1 MKRVYFDY
9 ANTGPVDPRVLK
21 EMMPYFQEVFG
32 NPSSLHDFGQ
42 TAAEAVDKAR
52 EKVAGL
58 IGSSKE
64 EIIFTASSTEANNF
78 ALKGIALAN
87 RRRGEHIIIS
97 QIEHFSV
104 LHPAKT
110 LEKWGFEVTYLPV
123 DKYGLVDPSRV
134 EEAITRETILISIM
148 HANNE
153 IGTIEPIE
161 EISKVAR
168 KRGVYL
174 HSDASAT
181 VGIIPVSVQ
190 KLGVDAL
197 TFSAQS
203 LYGPKGAGVLFLK
216 KGVRIMPLMEGG
228 IQEEGR
234 RPGTENV
241 PAIGGL
247 GKASE
252 LAKAELEERS
262 KILTPLRDKLMRE
275 LPQRIKDLRINGH
288 PERRLP
294 NNVDVCVEF
303 IEGESI
309 LMLLNSKGIAVS
321 SGSACT
327 SRALKASH
335 VLTAIGVPAAV
346 AQGSLLFSLG
356 VGNNEEEVDYLLET
370 LPPIVERLRQMSP
383 LYKE

>member
-87 RRRGEHIIIS
+87 RRRGEHIVIS

-168 KRGVYL
+168 KKGVYL

-181 VGIIPVSVQ
+181 VGIIPVNVQ

-241 PAIGGL
+241 PAIVGF

-262 KILTPLRDKLMRE
+262 KILTPLRHKLMRK
-275 LPQRIKDLRINGH
+275 LPQRIKNLRINGH

>member
-52 EKVAGL
+52 EKAAGL

-110 LEKWGFEVTYLPV
+110 LEKWGFEVTYLSV

-168 KRGVYL
+168 KKGVYL

-181 VGIIPVSVQ
+181 VGIIPVNVQ

-241 PAIGGL
+241 PAIVGL

-303 IEGESI
+303 IEGESM
-309 LMLLNSKGIAVS
+309 LMLLNSKGVAAS

-335 VLTAIGVPAAV
+335 VLSAIGVPAAV

>member
-9 ANTGPVDPRVLK
+9 ANTGPVDPRVLE
-21 EMMPYFQEVFG
+21 EMMPCFQEVFG

-42 TAAEAVDKAR
+42 MAAEAVDKAR
-52 EKVAGL
+52 EKVAES

-78 ALKGIALAN
+78 ALKGLALAN
-87 RRRGEHIIIS
+87 RRRGEHVITS

-110 LEKWGFEVTYLPV
+110 LEKWGFKVTYLPV
-123 DKYGLVDPSRV
+123 DKYGLIDPSQV
-134 EEAITRETILISIM
+134 EKAVTAETTLISIM

-168 KRGVYL
+168 KKEVYL

-181 VGIIPVSVQ
+181 AGIIPVDVE

-216 KGVRIMPLMEGG
+216 KGVRIIPLMEGG

-241 PAIGGL
+241 PAIVGL

-252 LAKAELEERS
+252 LAKAELEERR

-275 LPQRIKDLRINGH
+275 LPQRIENLRINGH

-303 IEGESI
+303 VEGESM
-309 LMLLNSKGIAVS
+309 LMLLNSKGVAVS

>member
-1 MKRVYFDY
+1 MYFDY

-52 EKVAGL
+52 EKAAGL

-64 EIIFTASSTEANNF
+64 EIIFTSSSTEANNF

-87 RRRGEHIIIS
+87 RRRGEHIVIS

-110 LEKWGFEVTYLPV
+110 LEKWGFEVTYLSV

-168 KRGVYL
+168 KKGVYL

-181 VGIIPVSVQ
+181 VGIIPVNVQ

-241 PAIGGL
+241 PAIVGL

>member
-1 MKRVYFDY
+1 MYFDY

-123 DKYGLVDPSRV
+123 DKYGLVDSSRV

-181 VGIIPVSVQ
+181 VGIIPVNVQ

>member
-1 MKRVYFDY
+1 MKKVYFDY
-9 ANTGPVDPRVLK
+9 ANTGPVDPRVLE
-21 EMMPYFQEVFG
+21 EMMPCFQEVFG

-52 EKVAGL
+52 EKVAEL

-64 EIIFTASSTEANNF
+64 EIIFTASSTESNNF
-78 ALKGIALAN
+78 ALKGLALAN
-87 RRRGEHIIIS
+87 RRRGEHVITS
-97 QIEHFSV
+97 QVEHFSV

-110 LEKWGFEVTYLPV
+110 LEKWGFKVTYLPV
-123 DKYGLVDPSRV
+123 DKYGLIDPSRV
-134 EEAITRETILISIM
+134 EKAVTAETILISIM

-168 KRGVYL
+168 KKEVYL

-181 VGIIPVSVQ
+181 AGIIPVDVA

-234 RPGTENV
+234 RPGIENV
-241 PAIGGL
+241 PAIVGL

-252 LAKAELEERS
+252 LAKAELEERR

-275 LPQRIKDLRINGH
+275 LPLRIENLRINGH

-303 IEGESI
+303 VEGESM
-309 LMLLNSKGIAVS
+309 LMLLNSKGVAVS

-356 VGNNEEEVDYLLET
+356 MANNEEEVDYLLET
-370 LPPIVERLRQMSP
+370 LTPIVERLRQMSP

>member
-1 MKRVYFDY
+1 
-9 ANTGPVDPRVLK
+9 
-21 EMMPYFQEVFG
+21 
-32 NPSSLHDFGQ
+32 
-42 TAAEAVDKAR
+42 
-52 EKVAGL
+52 
-58 IGSSKE
+58 
-64 EIIFTASSTEANNF
+64 
-78 ALKGIALAN
+78 
-87 RRRGEHIIIS
+87 
-97 QIEHFSV
+97 
-104 LHPAKT
+104 
-110 LEKWGFEVTYLPV
+110 
-123 DKYGLVDPSRV
+123 
-134 EEAITRETILISIM
+134 M

-168 KRGVYL
+168 KKEVYL

-181 VGIIPVSVQ
+181 VGIIPVDVE

-241 PAIGGL
+241 PAIVGL

-294 NNVDVCVEF
+294 NSVDVCVEF

-356 VGNNEEEVDYLLET
+356 VGNSEEEVDYLLET

>member
-78 ALKGIALAN
+78 ALKGIALVN

-168 KRGVYL
+168 KKGVYL

-181 VGIIPVSVQ
+181 VGIIPVNVQ

-203 LYGPKGAGVLFLK
+203 LNGPKGAGVLFLK

-241 PAIGGL
+241 PAIVGL

-288 PERRLP
+288 PERRVP

-303 IEGESI
+303 VEGESI

>member
-52 EKVAGL
+52 EKIAGL

-87 RRRGEHIIIS
+87 RRRGEHIVIS

-123 DKYGLVDPSRV
+123 DKYGLIDPSRI

-168 KRGVYL
+168 KKGVYL

-181 VGIIPVSVQ
+181 VGIIPVNVQ

-241 PAIGGL
+241 PAIVGL

-356 VGNNEEEVDYLLET
+356 VGNNEEEVGYLLET

>member
-9 ANTGPVDPRVLK
+9 ANTGPMDPRVLK

-78 ALKGIALAN
+78 ALKGIALVN

-168 KRGVYL
+168 KKGVYL

-181 VGIIPVSVQ
+181 VGIIPVNVQ

-203 LYGPKGAGVLFLK
+203 LNGPKGAGVLFLK

-241 PAIGGL
+241 PAIVGL

>member
-9 ANTGPVDPRVLK
+9 ANSGPVDPRVLK
-21 EMMPYFQEVFG
+21 EMMPYFHEVFG

-64 EIIFTASSTEANNF
+64 EIIFTSSSTEANNF

-87 RRRGEHIIIS
+87 RGKGEHIITS

-110 LEKWGFEVTYLPV
+110 LEKWGFKVTYLPV
-123 DKYGLVDPSRV
+123 GKYGLVDPSRV

-153 IGTIEPIE
+153 IGTIEPVE

-168 KRGVYL
+168 KKGVYL
-174 HSDASAT
+174 HSDAGAT
-181 VGIIPVSVQ
+181 VGIIPVNVQ

-241 PAIGGL
+241 PAIVGL

>member
-21 EMMPYFQEVFG
+21 EMMPYFQEAFG

-42 TAAEAVDKAR
+42 AAAEAVDKAR

-168 KRGVYL
+168 KKGVYL

-181 VGIIPVSVQ
+181 VGIIPVNVQ

>member
-64 EIIFTASSTEANNF
+64 EIIFTSSSTEANNF

-110 LEKWGFEVTYLPV
+110 LEKWGFKVTYLPV

-168 KRGVYL
+168 KKGVYL

-181 VGIIPVSVQ
+181 VGIIPVNVQ

-241 PAIGGL
+241 PAIVGL

-262 KILTPLRDKLMRE
+262 KILTPLRDKLMRK

>member
-1 MKRVYFDY
+1 MYFDY
-9 ANTGPVDPRVLK
+9 ANTGPMDPRVLK

-78 ALKGIALAN
+78 ALKGIALVN
-87 RRRGEHIIIS
+87 RRPGEHIIIS

-168 KRGVYL
+168 KKGVYL

-181 VGIIPVSVQ
+181 VGIIPVNVQ

-203 LYGPKGAGVLFLK
+203 LNGPKGAGVLFLK

-241 PAIGGL
+241 PAIVGL

-288 PERRLP
+288 PERRVP

-303 IEGESI
+303 VEGESI

>member
-168 KRGVYL
+168 KKGVYL

-181 VGIIPVSVQ
+181 VGIIPVNVQ

-241 PAIGGL
+241 PAIVGL

-288 PERRLP
+288 PERRVP

>member
-1 MKRVYFDY
+1 VYFDY

-64 EIIFTASSTEANNF
+64 EIIFTSSSTEANNF

-110 LEKWGFEVTYLPV
+110 LEKWGFKVTYLPV

-168 KRGVYL
+168 KKGVYL

-181 VGIIPVSVQ
+181 VGIIPVNVQ

-241 PAIGGL
+241 PAIVGL

-262 KILTPLRDKLMRE
+262 KILTPLRDKLMRK

>member
-1 MKRVYFDY
+1 VYFDY

-58 IGSSKE
+58 IGSFKE

-134 EEAITRETILISIM
+134 EEAITRETVLISIM

-168 KRGVYL
+168 KKGVYL

-181 VGIIPVSVQ
+181 VGIIPVNVQ

-356 VGNNEEEVDYLLET
+356 VGNNEEEIDYLLET

>member
-1 MKRVYFDY
+1 MYFDY

-78 ALKGIALAN
+78 ALKGIALVN

-168 KRGVYL
+168 KKGVYL

-181 VGIIPVSVQ
+181 VGIIPVNVQ

-203 LYGPKGAGVLFLK
+203 LNGPKGAGVLFLK

-241 PAIGGL
+241 PAIVGL

-288 PERRLP
+288 PERRVP

-303 IEGESI
+303 VEGESI

>member
-1 MKRVYFDY
+1 MYFDY

-64 EIIFTASSTEANNF
+64 EIIFTSSSTEANNF

-110 LEKWGFEVTYLPV
+110 LEKWGFKVTYLPV

-168 KRGVYL
+168 KKGVYL

-181 VGIIPVSVQ
+181 VGIIPVNVQ

-241 PAIGGL
+241 PAIVGL

-262 KILTPLRDKLMRE
+262 KILTPLRDKLMRK

>member
-52 EKVAGL
+52 EKAAGL

-64 EIIFTASSTEANNF
+64 EIIFTSSSTEANNF

-87 RRRGEHIIIS
+87 RRRGEHIVIS

-110 LEKWGFEVTYLPV
+110 LEKWGFEVTYLSV

-168 KRGVYL
+168 KKGVYL

-181 VGIIPVSVQ
+181 VGIIPVNVQ

-197 TFSAQS
+197 TFSA
-203 LYGPKGAGVLFLK
+203 
-216 KGVRIMPLMEGG
+216 
-228 IQEEGR
+228 
-234 RPGTENV
+234 
-241 PAIGGL
+241 
-247 GKASE
+247 
-252 LAKAELEERS
+252 
-262 KILTPLRDKLMRE
+262 
-275 LPQRIKDLRINGH
+275 
-288 PERRLP
+288 
-294 NNVDVCVEF
+294 
-303 IEGESI
+303 
-309 LMLLNSKGIAVS
+309 
-321 SGSACT
+321 
-327 SRALKASH
+327 
-335 VLTAIGVPAAV
+335 
-346 AQGSLLFSLG
+346 
-356 VGNNEEEVDYLLET
+356 
-370 LPPIVERLRQMSP
+370 
-383 LYKE
+383 

>member
-9 ANTGPVDPRVLK
+9 ANSGPVDPRVLK

-64 EIIFTASSTEANNF
+64 EIIFTSSSTEANNF

-87 RRRGEHIIIS
+87 RGKGEHIITS

-110 LEKWGFEVTYLPV
+110 LEKWGFKVTYLPV
-123 DKYGLVDPSRV
+123 GKYGLVDPSRV

-168 KRGVYL
+168 KKGVYL

-181 VGIIPVSVQ
+181 VGIIPVNVQ

-241 PAIGGL
+241 PAIVGL

-294 NNVDVCVEF
+294 NNADVCVEF

>member
-1 MKRVYFDY
+1 MYFDY

-58 IGSSKE
+58 IGSFKE

-134 EEAITRETILISIM
+134 EEAITRETVLISIM

-168 KRGVYL
+168 KKGVYL

-181 VGIIPVSVQ
+181 VGIIPVNVQ

-288 PERRLP
+288 PERRVP

-356 VGNNEEEVDYLLET
+356 VGNNEEEIDYLLET

>member
-1 MKRVYFDY
+1 MYFDY

-110 LEKWGFEVTYLPV
+110 LEKWGFEVTYLSV

-168 KRGVYL
+168 KKGVYL

-181 VGIIPVSVQ
+181 VGIIPVNVQ

-241 PAIGGL
+241 PAIVGL

>member
-21 EMMPYFQEVFG
+21 QMMPYFQEVFG

-87 RRRGEHIIIS
+87 RGKGEHIIIS

-161 EISKVAR
+161 KISKVAR
-168 KRGVYL
+168 KKGVYL

-181 VGIIPVSVQ
+181 VGIIPVNVQ

-234 RPGTENV
+234 RPGTEDV
-241 PAIGGL
+241 PAIVGL

>member
-9 ANTGPVDPRVLK
+9 ASTGPVDPQVLR

-42 TAAEAVDKAR
+42 GAAEAIDKAR
-52 EKVAGL
+52 EKVADL
-58 IGSSKE
+58 IGASKE
-64 EIIFTASSTEANNF
+64 EVIFTASSTEANNF
-78 ALKGIALAN
+78 ALKGMALAN
-87 RRRGEHIIIS
+87 RAKGEHIITS

-110 LEKWGFEVTYLPV
+110 LEKWGFRVTYLPV
-123 DKYGLVDPSRV
+123 DKYGLVDPARV
-134 EEAITRETILISIM
+134 EEAITSETTLISVM

-168 KRGVYL
+168 KKGVL
-174 HSDASAT
+174 FHSDATAT
-181 VGIIPVSVQ
+181 VGIIPVNVR

-197 TFSAQS
+197 SFSGQL
-203 LYGPKGAGVLFLK
+203 LYGPKGVGVLFLR
-216 KGVRIMPLMEGG
+216 KGVRVIPLMEGG

-234 RPGTENV
+234 RAGTENV
-241 PAIGGL
+241 PPIVGL

-252 LAKAELEERS
+252 LAKAELEKRRRML
-262 KILTPLRDKLMRE
+262 IPLRDKLMRE
-275 LPQRIKDLRINGH
+275 LPQRIKNLRINGH

-294 NNVDVCVEF
+294 NNVHVCVEF
-303 IEGESI
+303 VEGESM
-309 LMLLNSKGIAVS
+309 LMLLNSKGIAAS

-335 VLTAIGVPAAV
+335 VLTAIGVPAAI

-356 VGNNEEEVDYLLET
+356 VRNKEEEVDYLLET
-370 LPPIVERLRQMSP
+370 LPSIVERLRQMSP
-383 LYKE
+383 LYKQ

>member
-1 MKRVYFDY
+1 MYFDY

-32 NPSSLHDFGQ
+32 NPSSLHHFGQ

-64 EIIFTASSTEANNF
+64 EVIFTSSSTEANNF

-87 RRRGEHIIIS
+87 RGKGEHIITS

-104 LHPAKT
+104 LHPARR
-110 LEKWGFEVTYLPV
+110 LEKWGFKVTYLPV

-168 KRGVYL
+168 KKGVYL

-181 VGIIPVSVQ
+181 VGIIPVNVQ

-241 PAIGGL
+241 PAIVGL

-262 KILTPLRDKLMRE
+262 KILTPLRDKLMRK

-303 IEGESI
+303 IEGESM

>member
-1 MKRVYFDY
+1 MYFDY

-21 EMMPYFQEVFG
+21 QMMPYFQEVFG

-87 RRRGEHIIIS
+87 RGKGEHIITS

-104 LHPAKT
+104 LHPART
-110 LEKWGFEVTYLPV
+110 LEKWGFEVTYLSV

-168 KRGVYL
+168 KKGVYL

-181 VGIIPVSVQ
+181 VGIIPVNVQ

-241 PAIGGL
+241 PAIVGF

-262 KILTPLRDKLMRE
+262 KILTPLRHKLMRK
-275 LPQRIKDLRINGH
+275 LPQRIKNLRINGH

-309 LMLLNSKGIAVS
+309 LMLLNSKGIAIS

-356 VGNNEEEVDYLLET
+356 VGNNEEEIDYVLET

>member
-58 IGSSKE
+58 IGSFKE

-134 EEAITRETILISIM
+134 EEAITRETVLISIM

-168 KRGVYL
+168 KKGVYL

-181 VGIIPVSVQ
+181 VGIIPVNVQ

-241 PAIGGL
+241 PAIVGL

-356 VGNNEEEVDYLLET
+356 VGNNEEEIDYLLET

>member
-58 IGSSKE
+58 IGSSRE
-64 EIIFTASSTEANNF
+64 EIIFTSSSTEANNF

-87 RRRGEHIIIS
+87 RGKGEHIITS

-110 LEKWGFEVTYLPV
+110 LEKWGFKVTYLLV

-153 IGTIEPIE
+153 IGTIEPVE

-168 KRGVYL
+168 KKGVHL

-181 VGIIPVSVQ
+181 VGIIPVNVQ

-241 PAIGGL
+241 PAIVGL

>member
-1 MKRVYFDY
+1 VYFDY

-78 ALKGIALAN
+78 ALKGIALVN

-168 KRGVYL
+168 KKGVYL

-181 VGIIPVSVQ
+181 VGIIPVNVQ

-203 LYGPKGAGVLFLK
+203 LNGPKGAGVLFLK

-241 PAIGGL
+241 PAIVGL

-288 PERRLP
+288 PERRVP

-303 IEGESI
+303 VEGESI

>member
-78 ALKGIALAN
+78 ALKGIALVN

-168 KRGVYL
+168 KKGVYL

-181 VGIIPVSVQ
+181 VGIIPVNVQ

-203 LYGPKGAGVLFLK
+203 LYGPKGAGVLFFK

-241 PAIGGL
+241 PAIVGF

-288 PERRLP
+288 PERRVP

>member
-1 MKRVYFDY
+1 MYFDY

-42 TAAEAVDKAR
+42 TTAEAVDKAR

-78 ALKGIALAN
+78 ALKGIALVN

-168 KRGVYL
+168 KKGVYL

-181 VGIIPVSVQ
+181 VGIIPVNVQ

-203 LYGPKGAGVLFLK
+203 LNGPKGAGVLFLK

-241 PAIGGL
+241 PAIVGL

-288 PERRLP
+288 PERRVP

-356 VGNNEEEVDYLLET
+356 VRNNEEEVDYLLET

>member
-168 KRGVYL
+168 KKGVYL

-181 VGIIPVSVQ
+181 VGIIPVNVQ

-241 PAIGGL
+241 PAIVGL

-288 PERRLP
+288 PERRVP

-303 IEGESI
+303 VEGESI

>member
-110 LEKWGFEVTYLPV
+110 LEKWGFEVTYLSV

-168 KRGVYL
+168 KKGVYL

-181 VGIIPVSVQ
+181 VGIIPVNVQ

-241 PAIGGL
+241 PAIVGL

-288 PERRLP
+288 PERRVP

-303 IEGESI
+303 VEGESI

-356 VGNNEEEVDYLLET
+356 GGNNEEEVDYLLET

>member
-1 MKRVYFDY
+1 MYFDY

-78 ALKGIALAN
+78 ALKGIALVN

-168 KRGVYL
+168 KKGVYL

-181 VGIIPVSVQ
+181 VGIIPVNVQ

-203 LYGPKGAGVLFLK
+203 LNGPKGAGVLFLK

-241 PAIGGL
+241 PAIVGL

-288 PERRLP
+288 PERRVP

-303 IEGESI
+303 VEGESI

-356 VGNNEEEVDYLLET
+356 VRNNEEEVDYLLET

>member
-1 MKRVYFDY
+1 MYFDY

-52 EKVAGL
+52 EKAAGL

-64 EIIFTASSTEANNF
+64 EIIFTSSSTEANNF

-87 RRRGEHIIIS
+87 RRRGEHIVIS

-110 LEKWGFEVTYLPV
+110 LEKWGFEVTYLSV

-168 KRGVYL
+168 KKGVYL

-181 VGIIPVSVQ
+181 VGIIPVNVQ

-241 PAIGGL
+241 PAIVGL

-262 KILTPLRDKLMRE
+262 KILTPLRDKLMRK